1 MSVFNSG
8 YHIGL
13 IYLIQAQLVHSLS
26 NVDVRRHAM
35 VIVNALRLAL
45 DVQLCVLAM
54 EAAQTTTM
62 KMNNCDSK
70 KVLLLRVSVNYIRL
84 FHIV

>member
-1 MSVFNSG
+1 MSVLNSG
-8 YHIGL
+8 HHIGL

-62 KMNNCDSK
+62 TMNNCDLK
-70 KVLLLRVSVNYIRL
+70 RVLLLRVSVYQCK
-84 FHIV
+84 